1 MKNPPSIRDETT
13 PVNGDSTVGGTKA
26 HQIQP
31 SQTNQVKCGE
41 QMQHF
46 SSAFPQ
52 VLFISSFFQKIT
64 PAIGVQ
70 KTKIESSVEVENIGL
85 LCR

>member
-13 PVNGDSTVGGTKA
+13 PVNGDSTVGGTTA
-26 HQIQP
+26 DQFQP
-31 SQTNQVKCGE
+31 SQTNQVKSGE

-52 VLFISSFFQKIT
+52 VLFISFFKKKKIT
-64 PAIGVQ
+64 PAIGAQ
-70 KTKIESSVEVENIGL
+70 KTKI
-85 LCR
+85 